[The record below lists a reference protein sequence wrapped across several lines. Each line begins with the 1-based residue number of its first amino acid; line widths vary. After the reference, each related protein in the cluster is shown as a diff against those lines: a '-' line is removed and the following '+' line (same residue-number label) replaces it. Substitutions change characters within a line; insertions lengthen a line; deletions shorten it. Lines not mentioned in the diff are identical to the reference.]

1 MTSRPDRWV
10 GQIRWWTW
18 FSKSLNLTHTD
29 GRVGDMD
36 GGSSGAHSSGERV
49 NLGHLG
55 PVVAVSVV
63 RTSRSVFD
71 GVFYLVARLISVA
84 LELIDAG
91 EPDHY
96 GGENNQT
103 NGDDHRDVSDSGART
118 PVHAPIALL
127 STVLTFA
134 VDLISRQRC

>member
-1 MTSRPDRWV
+1 
-10 GQIRWWTW
+10 
-18 FSKSLNLTHTD
+18 
-29 GRVGDMD
+29 MD

-96 GGENNQT
+96 GGENNQPT
-103 NGDDHRDVSDSGART
+103 VTIIATSLTLVRGLQYT
-118 PVHAPIALL
+118 PP
-127 STVLTFA
+127 SPCC
-134 VDLISRQRC
+134 QQC